1 MRSPKILC
9 VDDDPETLRMR
20 KALLEESG
28 YSVLTVSSG
37 DEALVV
43 AADERDN
50 DRDLD
55 LVLLDYMMPGL
66 TGEQTAIRLKEDFP
80 ELPILVVSGVRIPV
94 SFLNNVNGYI
104 QKGHEPDV
112 LLTAVAGL
120 LRDRE
125 FATEHIPALTAA
137 RKTILCVD
145 DEDFS
150 LLSRR
155 AIFES
160 AGFNVL
166 MARGAREA
174 LELFR
179 THSIQIVVSDYWMS
193 EMNGVA
199 LAEELKRISPSTPV
213 VVLSG
218 FGSLPGE
225 APFVDAWLI
234 KSRVQPEELLDVVGR
249 LTEAR
254 RS

>member
-1 MRSPKILC
+1 VPHTILC
-9 VDDDPETLRMR
+9 VDDDIETLRMR
-20 KALLEESG
+20 QAILEESV
-28 YSVLTVSSG
+28 YSVLTASSG
-37 DEALVV
+37 DEALRI
-43 AADERDN
+43 AADSRN
-50 DRDLD
+50 ID
-55 LVLLDYMMPGL
+55 LVLLDYVMPGMD
-66 TGEQTAIRLKEDFP
+66 GEQVARKLKEEFP
-80 ELPILVVSGVRIPV
+80 EVPILVISGIRIPV

-104 QKGHEPDV
+104 QKGHDPDV

-120 LRDRE
+120 LQNHE
-125 FATEHIPALTAA
+125 SEVKEIPATQTP

-155 AIFES
+155 AVFES
-160 AGFNVL
+160 AGFNVI

-174 LELFR
+174 LEIFKTR
-179 THSIQIVVSDYWMS
+179 SIQIVVSDYWMS

-199 LAEELKRISPSTPV
+199 LAEELKRISPNTPV

-234 KSRVQPEELLDVVGR
+234 KSRVEPEELLEVVGR
-249 LTEAR
+249 LTES
-254 RS
+254 RSSGR